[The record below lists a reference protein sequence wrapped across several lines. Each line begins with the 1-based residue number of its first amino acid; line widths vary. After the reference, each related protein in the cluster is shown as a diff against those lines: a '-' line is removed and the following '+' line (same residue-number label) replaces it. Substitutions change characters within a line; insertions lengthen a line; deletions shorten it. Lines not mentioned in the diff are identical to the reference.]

1 MYYHYD
7 KENGYPPRL
16 YRVPEEIR
24 RDIDKMLDMCRD
36 ANRMF
41 NVRNLISEI
50 IIDDSGGDVDRKIC
64 AIEELILAA
73 EDMVEEMQSLVE
85 SLGELQ
91 DELTES
97 LSLLKS

>member
-1 MYYHYD
+1 MFYRYD

-24 RDIDKMLDMCRD
+24 RDINKMLDMCHE

-50 IIDDSGGDVDRKIC
+50 IIEDSGRDVARKIC
-64 AIEELILAA
+64 AIDELILAA
-73 EDMVEEMQSLVE
+73 EDMVEEMVILKDSLI
-85 SLGELQ
+85 ELEE
-91 DELTES
+91 ELTES
-97 LSLLKS
+97 VRLLG

>member
-1 MYYHYD
+1 MFYRYD

-50 IIDDSGGDVDRKIC
+50 IIDDSEGNVERKIC
-64 AIEELILAA
+64 AVQELILAA
-73 EDMVEEMQSLVE
+73 EDMVAEMQSLAD

-91 DELTES
+91 DELSES
-97 LSLLKS
+97 LSLLGV